1 LQREIT
7 LSFYRSQARLA
18 QAQLASP
25 DESELRISCSP
36 VMNPRNRSKG
46 GKAVVPGPGGPA
58 FILRALGHKNYRL
71 FFSGQSIS
79 LVGTWMTR
87 IATSWLVYRLTGSA
101 LLLGVVGFAGQ
112 IPSFILAPFA
122 GVLVDRWN
130 RHRLLVATQALALLQ
145 SLGMAVLALSGR
157 IKIWHIILLSIFQG
171 LINAFDMPARQ
182 AFVVEMV
189 EKREDLANAIAL
201 NSSMVNAARLLG
213 PSLGGVIIAAVGEG
227 WCFLL
232 DAISYL
238 AVIGSLMAMTITPR
252 MVTATRD
259 ANIFQQLQ
267 EGWRYASRFAPIRD
281 VLLLLSLVSLVGMP
295 YTVLMPVFANDILR
309 GGPSTLGLLMAAS
322 GVGALIGALFLAAR
336 KTVLGLG
343 KFIPLMA
350 GAFGAGL
357 IVFSFSRRLWL
368 SLLLMVVTGLG
379 FMVQMAASNTVLQT
393 IVEEDKRGRVMSFYT
408 MAFMGTAPFGSLLA
422 GSAAQRIG
430 APHTLLIGG
439 VGCILGALWFAT
451 SLPALRRDVRPIYVK
466 IGILPEMAAGIQHT
480 SELSVPPEG

>member
-1 LQREIT
+1 MTGNPTEQPAKSE
-7 LSFYRSQARLA
+7 RSLA
-18 QAQLASP
+18 VA
-25 DESELRISCSP
+25 P
-36 VMNPRNRSKG
+36 VFM
-46 GKAVVPGPGGPA
+46 
-58 FILRALGHKNYRL
+58 LRALAHKNYRL

-79 LVGTWMTR
+79 LIGSWMTR

-101 LLLGVVGFAGQ
+101 LLLGIVGFAGQ
-112 IPSFILAPFA
+112 IPSFVLAPLA

-130 RHRLLVATQALALLQ
+130 RHHLLVLTQALALLQ
-145 SLGMAVLALSGR
+145 SLALALLALSGL
-157 IKIWHIILLSIFQG
+157 IKIWHVIVLSVFQG

-213 PSLGGVIIAAVGEG
+213 PSIGGIVIAAVGEG
-227 WCFLL
+227 WCFML
-232 DAISYL
+232 DAVSYL
-238 AVIGSLMAMTITPR
+238 AVIASLLAMKITPR
-252 MVTATRD
+252 MLKTTND
-259 ANIFQQLQ
+259 ANILQQLR
-267 EGWRYASRFAPIRD
+267 EGWTYAVRFAPIRN
-281 VLLLLSLVSLVGMP
+281 VLLLLALVSLVGMP
-295 YTVLMPVFANDILR
+295 YTVLMPVFANEILH

-322 GVGALIGALFLAAR
+322 GVGALMGALFLAR
-336 KTVLGLG
+336 RRTVLGLG

-357 IVFSFSRRLWL
+357 ILFSFTRVLWL
-368 SLLLMVVTGLG
+368 SLGLMVVTGLG

-422 GSAAQRIG
+422 GTVAQKIG
-430 APHTLLIGG
+430 APHTLLFGG
-439 VGCILGALWFAT
+439 VGCILGALWFAS

-466 IGILPEMAAGIQHT
+466 IGILPEIAAGIHQT
-480 SELSVPPEG
+480 SELSVPPGP